1 VHLAALLKNATI
13 PMKYTTRILLTFLVL
28 CFSAVGLAQEQT
40 KEKGIDEK
48 IDDAFGWATGDY
60 VAGVFYQIPF
70 GSTSEM
76 KDINLDV
83 LSQLTIKE
91 SDKKNAIPTLTQNGV
106 KYALER
112 DTLFVK
118 SISLPGGQIAEEL
131 AFKSNIKGIITAGG
145 SFKIAA
151 AAIQPAQQV
160 IVEATAP
167 FTRIYWVLF
176 PLILG
181 AFFFTVYFKFINFTG
196 IFTAIKVVQGKY
208 EDIEKHGAQFL
219 YGENGIANGVD
230 INKVDDL
237 EEHLESVSDEIKID
251 DDIKD
256 TIRDES
262 SDGEVSHF
270 QALTAALS
278 ATVGLGNIA
287 GVAVAVSIGGAGA
300 TFWMII
306 AGFLGMASK
315 FVECTL
321 GVKYRD
327 VGPDGTIYGG
337 PMYYLTKGLRAMGL
351 ARLGKVLAVVFA
363 IMCIG
368 GSFGGGNMFQAN
380 QAAQMVENIT
390 GGTESFMYGYKWVFG
405 LFMAV
410 FVGIVIIGGIKSIA
424 KVTDKIVPFMVVI
437 YVGASL
443 WVIFARYELIGWAFM
458 QIIDGAFSPEGVAG
472 GAIGVLIQGFRRAA
486 FSNEAGIGSASIA
499 HSAVRTKYPASEGLV
514 ALLEPFIDT
523 VVVCTMTA
531 LVLIITK
538 SIDPANAGLGDA
550 DAILLTSGAFESV
563 ISWFPWV
570 LTIAVVLFAFS
581 TMISWSY
588 YGYQAWA
595 YLFGR
600 TKKTEYTYKILF
612 CVFVVI
618 GSAASLGNVIGFS
631 DAMIFSMMVPN
642 MIGIVLLAPRV
653 KEELVKYVKAINLK
667 KEAIS

>member
-1 VHLAALLKNATI
+1 MKNLNRIVLSLMALMLSTSV
-13 PMKYTTRILLTFLVL
+13 F
-28 CFSAVGLAQEQT
+28 AQEQQE
-40 KEKGIDEK
+40 EKGIDEK

-60 VAGVFYQIPF
+60 VRGVFYQIPF
-70 GSTSEM
+70 GSVEDEM
-76 KDINLDV
+76 TIELDV
-83 LSQLTIKE
+83 LDNMSPDPLNPRAAQE
-91 SDKKNAIPTLTQNGV
+91 YNAADGV
-106 KYALER
+106 RYSLVQ
-112 DTLFVK
+112 DTLQVNR
-118 SISLPGGQIAEEL
+118 ISLSGDQTAEEL
-131 AFKSNIKGIITAGG
+131 VLKTNNPNIIIDGG
-145 SFKIAA
+145 TLKIAA
-151 AAIQPAQQV
+151 ADISPGDSVDLVAS
-160 IVEATAP
+160 AP
-167 FTRIYWVLF
+167 FTKVYWVLF

-181 AFFFTVYFKFINFTG
+181 ALFFTVYFKFINFSG
-196 IFTAIKVVQGKY
+196 IWRAIQVVRGKY
-208 EDIEKHGAQFL
+208 EDIEKHGAEML
-219 YGENGIANGVD
+219 YGEDGIANGVD
-230 INKVDDL
+230 INKVDNL
-237 EEHLESVSDEIKID
+237 EDHIDEVSDEITID
-251 DDIKD
+251 GDIKD

-287 GVAVAVSIGGAGA
+287 GVAIAVSVGGAGA
-300 TFWMII
+300 TFWMIV

-337 PMYYLTKGLRAMGL
+337 PMYYLTKGLRSMGL
-351 ARLGKVLAVVFA
+351 AGLGKVLAVLFA

-390 GGTESFMYGYKWVFG
+390 GGADSFMFGYRWVFG
-405 LFMAV
+405 LLMAI

-437 YVGASL
+437 YVGASI
-443 WVIFARYELIGWAFM
+443 WVIFANYDLIGFAFSE
-458 QIIDGAFSPEGVAG
+458 IIDGAFSPEGVAG
-472 GAIGVLIQGFRRAA
+472 GAIGVLVQGFRRAA
-486 FSNEAGIGSASIA
+486 FSNEAGVGSASIA

-531 LVLIITK
+531 VVLIITGNV
-538 SIDPANAGLGDA
+538 DPANAGLADA
-550 DAILLTSGAFESV
+550 DAILLTSDAFGSV
-563 ISWFPWV
+563 ISWFPYV
-570 LTIAVVLFAFS
+570 LTLAVVMFAFS

-600 TKKTEYTYKILF
+600 TSRTEYTYKILF
-612 CVFVVI
+612 CIFVVV

-642 MIGIVLLAPRV
+642 MIGIVLLAPKV
-653 KEELVKYVKAINLK
+653 KKEMSRYMKAIRLK
-667 KEAIS
+667 REAVS

>member
-1 VHLAALLKNATI
+1 MKNLNRIFLSLLAIMLST
-13 PMKYTTRILLTFLVL
+13 
-28 CFSAVGLAQEQT
+28 AVFAQEQ
-40 KEKGIDEK
+40 KDEKGIDEK

-60 VAGVFYQIPF
+60 VSGVFYQIPF
-70 GSTSEM
+70 GSVEHDMTIE
-76 KDINLDV
+76 LDV
-83 LSQLTIKE
+83 FDRLSIL
-91 SDKKNAIPTLTQNGV
+91 DAGDPDAIPTYNSDDGV
-106 KYALER
+106 QYELIQDSLR
-112 DTLFVK
+112 VS
-118 SISLPGGQIAEEL
+118 SISLPGEQVAEEL
-131 AFKSNIKGIITAGG
+131 KFKTPNNKIIINGG
-145 SFKIAA
+145 VFKIAKA
-151 AAIQPAQQV
+151 DV
-160 IVEATAP
+160 SFGDKVEVTAYAP

-181 AFFFTVYFKFINFTG
+181 ALFFTVYFKFINFSG
-196 IFTAIKVVQGKY
+196 IWRAIQVVRGKY
-208 EDIEKHGAQFL
+208 EDIEKHGAEML
-219 YGENGIANGVD
+219 YGEDGIANGVD
-230 INKVDDL
+230 INKVDNL
-237 EEHLESVSDEIKID
+237 EDHLDEVSDEITVD
-251 DDIKD
+251 GDIKD

-262 SDGEVSHF
+262 SDGEVTHF

-287 GVAVAVSIGGAGA
+287 GVAIAVSVGGAGA

-337 PMYYLTKGLRAMGL
+337 PMYYLTKGLKSMGL
-351 ARLGKVLAVVFA
+351 AGLGKVLAVLFA

-390 GGTESFMYGYKWVFG
+390 GGTDSFMYGYRWVFG
-405 LFMAV
+405 LLMAI

-424 KVTDKIVPFMVVI
+424 KVTDKIVPFMVVT
-437 YVGASL
+437 YVGAAL
-443 WVIFARYELIGWAFM
+443 WVIIARYDMIGDAFM

-472 GAIGVLIQGFRRAA
+472 GAIGVLVQGFRRAA
-486 FSNEAGIGSASIA
+486 FSNEAGVGSASIA

-531 LVLIITK
+531 VVLIITGNVN
-538 SIDPANAGLGDA
+538 PENAGLADA
-550 DAILLTSGAFESV
+550 DAILLTSDAFASV
-563 ISWFPWV
+563 ISWFPYV
-570 LTIAVVLFAFS
+570 LTVAVVLFAFS

-600 TKKTEYTYKILF
+600 TTRTEYTYKILF
-612 CVFVVI
+612 CIFVVI

-642 MIGIVLLAPRV
+642 MIGIVLLAPKV
-653 KEELVKYVKAINLK
+653 K
-667 KEAIS
+667 KEMTKYMNAIKLKREAID

>member
-1 VHLAALLKNATI
+1 
-13 PMKYTTRILLTFLVL
+13 MKYLNRIFLSLLAIMLST
-28 CFSAVGLAQEQT
+28 AVFAQEQND
-40 KEKGIDEK
+40 EKGIDEK

-60 VAGVFYQIPF
+60 VSGVFYQIPF
-70 GSTSEM
+70 GSVQHDMTIE
-76 KDINLDV
+76 LDV
-83 LSQLTIKE
+83 FDRLSIL
-91 SDKKNAIPTLTQNGV
+91 DAGDPDAIPTYNSDDGV
-106 KYALER
+106 QYELIQDSLR
-112 DTLFVK
+112 VS
-118 SISLPGGQIAEEL
+118 SISLPGEQVAEEL
-131 AFKSNIKGIITAGG
+131 KFKTPNNKIIVTGGI
-145 SFKIAA
+145 FKIAKA
-151 AAIQPAQQV
+151 DV
-160 IVEATAP
+160 SFGDKVEVTAYAP

-181 AFFFTVYFKFINFTG
+181 ALFFTVYFKFINFSG
-196 IFTAIKVVQGKY
+196 IWRAIQVVRGKY
-208 EDIEKHGAQFL
+208 EDIEKHGAEML
-219 YGENGIANGVD
+219 YGEDGIANGVD
-230 INKVDDL
+230 INKVDNL
-237 EEHLESVSDEIKID
+237 EDHLDEVSDEITVD
-251 DDIKD
+251 GDIKD

-262 SDGEVSHF
+262 SDGEVTHF

-287 GVAVAVSIGGAGA
+287 GVAIAVSVGGAGA

-337 PMYYLTKGLRAMGL
+337 PMYYLTKGLKSMGL
-351 ARLGKVLAVVFA
+351 AGLGKVLAVLFA

-390 GGTESFMYGYKWVFG
+390 GGTDSFMYGYRWVFG
-405 LFMAV
+405 LLMAI

-424 KVTDKIVPFMVVI
+424 KVTDKIVPFMVVT
-437 YVGASL
+437 YVGAAL
-443 WVIFARYELIGWAFM
+443 WVIIARYDMIGDAFM

-472 GAIGVLIQGFRRAA
+472 GAIGVLVQGFRRAA
-486 FSNEAGIGSASIA
+486 FSNEAGVGSASIA

-531 LVLIITK
+531 VVLIITGNVN
-538 SIDPANAGLGDA
+538 PENAGLADA
-550 DAILLTSGAFESV
+550 DAILLTSDAFASV
-563 ISWFPWV
+563 ISWFPYV
-570 LTIAVVLFAFS
+570 LTVAVVLFAFS

-600 TKKTEYTYKILF
+600 TTRTEYTYKILF
-612 CVFVVI
+612 CIFVVI

-642 MIGIVLLAPRV
+642 MIGIVLLAPKV
-653 KEELVKYVKAINLK
+653 K
-667 KEAIS
+667 KEMTKYMNAIKLKREAID